1 MPGDNRDRERALKLQ
16 VRVPRIA
23 GHHQKL
29 DQTKEGLYREPQMEH
44 GSTDALISNFPISMV
59 GHESVVLSQQVW
71 GPLLPQP

>member
-1 MPGDNRDRERALKLQ
+1 MPGDNRDRGWALKLQ
-16 VRVPRIA
+16 VRVLRIA

-29 DQTKEGLYREPQMEH
+29 DQTKEGLYQEPQMEH
-44 GSTDALISNFPISMV
+44 GSTDALISNFQFSMV